1 MASHAFGPFPHSLQ
15 TEALVSPL
23 GIESASIVAQVQA
36 NFAAVEN
43 EQHIELAG
51 PRVTEDVGQYF
62 LSDPKKI
69 CFPFRRKILLF
80 ALQGELR
87 LNSCASGC
95 FLDQIFQRLAQLFLL
110 QRLWAERLHGTPR
123 LAQTFA
129 GEVACLI

>member
-1 MASHAFGPFPHSLQ
+1 MASHAFGSFSHSLQ

-51 PRVTEDVGQYF
+51 PRVTEDIGQYF

-69 CFPFRRKILLF
+69 CFPFRRKFLWF
-80 ALQGELR
+80 ALRGEFR
-87 LNSCASGC
+87 A
-95 FLDQIFQRLAQLFLL
+95 
-110 QRLWAERLHGTPR
+110 HGR
-123 LAQTFA
+123 AA
-129 GEVACLI
+129 GPSFD